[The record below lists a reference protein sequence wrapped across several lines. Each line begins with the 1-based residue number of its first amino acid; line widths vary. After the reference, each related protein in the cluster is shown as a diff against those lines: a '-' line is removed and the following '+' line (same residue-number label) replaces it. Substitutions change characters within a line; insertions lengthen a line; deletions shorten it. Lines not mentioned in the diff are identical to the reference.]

1 MHKSKRKELKVIR
14 LDTIRS
20 KFINNVVI
28 LPSAEAEKMILK
40 HPECSFEEFA
50 FTGECYLDKWYY
62 VAGNGPVH
70 EQATQIILL
79 EK

>member
-1 MHKSKRKELKVIR
+1 M
-14 LDTIRS
+14 
-20 KFINNVVI
+20 
-28 LPSAEAEKMILK
+28 MLK
-40 HPECSFEEFA
+40 HPECPFKELV

-79 EK
+79 EKWDENIETVIIPRHKNKLTLTSPFLDFDK